1 MTVFVRNDQL
11 TTLLTSTFFTLGGAF
26 VVVKIDLKMF
36 ILSLKLL
43 SLEYFILNRALDI
56 E

>member
-1 MTVFVRNDQL
+1 MH
-11 TTLLTSTFFTLGGAF
+11 FFTLDGAF

-43 SLEYFILNRALDI
+43 SLEYFIINRALDI
-56 E
+56 ELCVVSSGSAFSCSN